1 MTGKTFIL
9 GILLFVFV
17 NAEAQQL
24 SERLSLQ
31 GLTHLEQNKAK
42 KERPKRKGLQKIN
55 PLSYLL
61 DAGILTYQAVF
72 SEQLQS
78 DCQYE
83 ISCSEYTLRCIRKFG
98 TVRGMLMG
106 FTQLQDCH
114 SQSRYEHE
122 AIALNTRHKIKN
134 AYRFKTH

>member
-9 GILLFVFV
+9 GILLFAFV
-17 NAEAQQL
+17 TTKAQQL
-24 SERLSLQ
+24 HERLALQ
-31 GLTHLEQNKAK
+31 GLTHLEQSKAK

-98 TVRGMLMG
+98 AVKGMLMG
-106 FTQLQDCH
+106 FSQLQDCH
-114 SQSRYEHE
+114 AQSKYEHE

>member
-1 MTGKTFIL
+1 VTGKTFIL
-9 GILLFVFV
+9 GSLLFVFV
-17 NAEAQQL
+17 NANAQQL
-24 SERLSLQ
+24 QERLAVQ

-55 PLSYLL
+55 PLGYLL
-61 DAGILTYQAVF
+61 DAGIITYQAVF

-98 TVRGMLMG
+98 GLRGLLMG
-106 FTQLQDCH
+106 LNQLQDCH
-114 SQSRYEHE
+114 LQSKYEHE
-122 AIALNTRHKIKN
+122 TIALNTRHKIKN
-134 AYRFKTH
+134 AFRFKTH